1 MVEYDGIL
9 FNLTEWWLLMEF
21 DWMVEIYISILWLNG
36 SDLGELK
43 QIVVTLHIN
52 YEYIFAF

>member
-21 DWMVEIYISILWLNG
+21 DWMVESDSIFDWM
-36 SDLGELK
+36 
-43 QIVVTLHIN
+43 VVPGGIKTNCGYFTH
-52 YEYIFAF
+52 

>member
-1 MVEYDGIL
+1 MVESDSI
-9 FNLTEWWLLMEF
+9 F
-21 DWMVEIYISILWLNG
+21 DWMVVPGGIGKS
-36 SDLGELK
+36 